1 MEYYCAPIISSTKY
15 PYSVVYIVRY
25 IVRYILRIIIELL
38 HRVAMFSAAPD
49 FTTYMIPI
57 TQNFIDVY
65 ILSAVLS

>member
-15 PYSVVYIVRY
+15 PYSVVCIVHC
-25 IVRYILRIIIELL
+25 ILRIIIELL
-38 HRVAMFSAAPD
+38 YRVAMFSAAPD